1 MRACCKSE
9 GKKKSQ
15 EMQRGGDGVFEHYCV
30 LRNSRWQKQL
40 PGLAHP
46 EARVAEETTRNDCQW
61 VQPSRIM
68 EKGAAFDDGITPKK
82 VLANLRVS
90 TPSKSWLLEHF
101 GKGSRVQ

>member
-1 MRACCKSE
+1 
-9 GKKKSQ
+9 
-15 EMQRGGDGVFEHYCV
+15 
-30 LRNSRWQKQL
+30 
-40 PGLAHP
+40 
-46 EARVAEETTRNDCQW
+46 
-61 VQPSRIM
+61 M